1 MGLDGSATT
10 DARAAAVTTSIAPE
24 RLLFVWLSPSFPV
37 GAYAYSQGLEM
48 AVERGLV
55 TARGTLEDWLAALI
69 AHGALRNDLI
79 LLAAAHQ
86 CATARD
92 REGLVATNAL
102 ACALQ
107 PSAERYLEATQQG
120 GSFLTAIAGAWSTA
134 VYEETRDWLE
144 SAVSYPVA
152 VGVAAAAHGI
162 TIAATTEAFAFAWAS
177 NLTSAAIRLSVVGQS
192 DAQAVIAS
200 MAGALSEAALRAQMQ
215 TLDGIGGAAFSA
227 DLASLE
233 HETQYSRLFRS

>member
-1 MGLDGSATT
+1 MCSSDL
-10 DARAAAVTTSIAPE
+10 
-24 RLLFVWLSPSFPV
+24 
-37 GAYAYSQGLEM
+37 M

-55 TARGTLEDWLAALI
+55 TSRATLEDWLAALI
-69 AHGALRNDLI
+69 AHGSLRNDLI
-79 LLAAAHQ
+79 LLVVAHRSV
-86 CATARD
+86 TARD
-92 REGLVATNAL
+92 RDGLIAANAL

-134 VYEETRDWLE
+134 VFEETRVWLE
-144 SAVSYPVA
+144 GAVSYPIA
-152 VGVAAAAHGI
+152 VGIASAAHGI
-162 TIAATTEAFAFAWAS
+162 TSAATSEAFAFAWAS

-192 DAQAVIAS
+192 DAQSVIAAL
-200 MAGALSEAALRAQMQ
+200 AGALSEAALRAQTQ
-215 TLDGIGGAAFSA
+215 TLDDIGGAAFSA